1 MYMHNKKAFQSK
13 ANRPLVN
20 RCMVYIVKKL
30 EQVWAGAGDGKTGLV
45 GGGVGVPSVVTGPCV
60 VTWGSPVN
68 RQT

>member
-45 GGGVGVPSVVTGPCV
+45 GGGERG
-60 VTWGSPVN
+60 
-68 RQT
+68 